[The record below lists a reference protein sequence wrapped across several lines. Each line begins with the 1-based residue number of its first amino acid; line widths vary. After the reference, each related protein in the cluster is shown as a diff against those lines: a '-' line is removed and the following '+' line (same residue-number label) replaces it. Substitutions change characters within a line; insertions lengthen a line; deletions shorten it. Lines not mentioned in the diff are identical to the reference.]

1 MARKRVRIERG
12 LYRDGAIFYACATPP
27 GSRSAV
33 WRSLGAVGKME
44 ARRLRDEF
52 TAEVRKGEAQ
62 ASAREG
68 RRATFAD
75 VARQWLAAQR
85 ALVDVGELAPRTVD
99 GYELSVRRHLVPWF
113 GSRPIRGITPN
124 ELVAWHADQ
133 RRSGAAAWSIKGRW
147 NALRGV
153 LGHAV
158 RHGLLAGNPADT
170 LTARERPKPGGSSK
184 RFLTEEEMRAILDT
198 ASGRSRT
205 LIAVLLFSGLRIS
218 EALGLVWGD
227 VDIRTGHLRVRHQL
241 ARNGNRIRVKTTGS
255 HRDVVIMDTLARNL
269 RRHQLASKHS
279 KPGDFVFATATGS
292 ALSSRN
298 AGRAIDRIAAEAGL
312 ASEHGGI
319 LAVRFRALVL
329 LPWVR

>member
-1 MARKRVRIERG
+1 
-12 LYRDGAIFYACATPP
+12 
-27 GSRSAV
+27 
-33 WRSLGAVGKME
+33 
-44 ARRLRDEF
+44 
-52 TAEVRKGEAQ
+52 
-62 ASAREG
+62 
-68 RRATFAD
+68 
-75 VARQWLAAQR
+75 
-85 ALVDVGELAPRTVD
+85 
-99 GYELSVRRHLVPWF
+99 
-113 GSRPIRGITPN
+113 
-124 ELVAWHADQ
+124 
-133 RRSGAAAWSIKGRW
+133 
-147 NALRGV
+147 
-153 LGHAV
+153 
-158 RHGLLAGNPADT
+158 
-170 LTARERPKPGGSSK
+170 
-184 RFLTEEEMRAILDT
+184 MRAILDT